1 MHVELW
7 LAVKMT
13 SMILQLVSNLKVDIS
28 FNLYWCVWWFDLFH
42 TFSELFQITPMKNS
56 CWNDSNLPD
65 ICGTIIRFF

>member
-28 FNLYWCVWWFDLFH
+28 FNLYWCVW
-42 TFSELFQITPMKNS
+42 
-56 CWNDSNLPD
+56 
-65 ICGTIIRFF
+65 